1 VDSLLPLSTVHC
13 LLPLLP
19 CHALH
24 PGDGWLMCVGYGR
37 AQVKCTDKCKCED
50 CKNVS
55 LRGPDETPGERQ
67 RSEAALRGLL
77 QLSGSKASLSPDERA
92 SLTAHKRHDD
102 TLSASRNKKPRVL
115 DFNVLATT
123 PSHSTPS
130 APMRLVPA
138 PSTAPPPPC
147 SLCAPFVFYVAGV
160 HDIGATKRL
169 CRHRR
174 PCRGVA
180 TLFTHHLK
188 HTTLFERHDTI
199 RYRC

>member
-1 VDSLLPLSTVHC
+1 VDSLLPLSTGHC

-24 PGDGWLMCVGYGR
+24 PRDGWLMCVGYGR

-92 SLTAHKRHDD
+92 GLTAHKRHAD
-102 TLSASRNKKPRVL
+102 TLSASRNNETLSGSRNKKPRVL
-115 DFNVLATT
+115 DFNVTATT

-138 PSTAPPPPC
+138 PSTAPPP
-147 SLCAPFVFYVAGV
+147 LALFAPPVYC
-160 HDIGATKRL
+160 I
-169 CRHRR
+169 
-174 PCRGVA
+174 
-180 TLFTHHLK
+180 
-188 HTTLFERHDTI
+188 
-199 RYRC
+199 